1 MSKRTLDE
9 AGLVSILEAA
19 YAIELSDE
27 AWLQGVLHALA
38 AVCGSQ
44 HHYLGFFYDASDVN
58 DLKIHNPFG
67 IHLTPEATA
76 GFAHFQTLTA
86 PGFVRLTFRSLL
98 TGSCRKTGFQYLEP
112 MLLERER
119 LGWGDVFNINGLDIS
134 GLGCNLTLGC
144 REREFSPR
152 PHDARIF
159 RRIAVHVAAAY
170 RCRRRLA
177 EGNAPTPS
185 GAARLTSGAEA
196 VLDEQGRIVHAEGA
210 AAGQKA
216 RERIRS
222 AAAAIDS
229 LRSKA
234 RRQRG
239 ADAIEAWHPLTG
251 ARWTLLE
258 SFEENGRRYMVARE
272 NQSQLEPFAMLTDRE
287 RQVVV
292 HAGLGMSTRQIAYSL
307 GISEATVRVLMSRAA
322 IRMGVRT
329 RKELLDHAAFREV
342 RAPSASD

>member
-1 MSKRTLDE
+1 MSKTTLDE

-19 YAIELSDE
+19 YAIELGDE

-38 AVCGSQ
+38 AVCGPE

-67 IHLTPEATA
+67 IHLSPAATA
-76 GFAHFQTLTA
+76 GFAHFQKLTA

-98 TGSCRKTGFQYLEP
+98 TGSCRKTGLQYLEP

-119 LGWGDVFNINGLDIS
+119 QGWGDVFNINGLDIS
-134 GLGCNLTLGC
+134 GIGCNLTLGC
-144 REREFSPR
+144 REREFSPK
-152 PHDARIF
+152 PHEARIY

-177 EGNAPTPS
+177 EAGAPAQL
-185 GAARLTSGAEA
+185 GAARVTNGAEA
-196 VLDEQGRIVHAEGA
+196 VLDSDGRVVHAEGA
-210 AAGQKA
+210 AASQKA

-229 LRSKA
+229 LRTKE

-239 ADAIEAWHPLTG
+239 AEAIESWHPLTG

-272 NQSQLEPFAMLTDRE
+272 NQSNLEPFAMLTDRE

-322 IRMGVRT
+322 TRLGVRT
-329 RKELLDHAAFREV
+329 RRELMEHAAFREI
-342 RAPSASD
+342 RAVSVSH